1 MNMAEYCSRRSQQSE
16 NFEPIIRGLKVIFFT
31 ETKCKIRFIWFHGQP
46 KCFWPFW
53 TLLGPSGSG
62 PFWTISDKNDFSPK
76 WTKLGLAKVL
86 RNKKSIF
93 CLKWSKRVPN
103 GQKHLG

>member
-16 NFEPIIRGLKVIFFT
+16 NFEPIIGGLKVIFFT

-46 KCFWPFW
+46 QCFWPFL

-62 PFWTISDKNDFSPK
+62 PFWTISDKNDFFPQMD
-76 WTKLGLAKVL
+76 KVG
-86 RNKKSIF
+86 F
-93 CLKWSKRVPN
+93 
-103 GQKHLG
+103 G